1 MTSAPAR
8 REAPALV
15 LASGSPRRRH
25 SLEQLGLDFEVVPPP
40 DGVESPWGGDEPPVP
55 FAERLARAKASA
67 VARNRPEAIVLAA
80 DTIVV
85 LDGSVLEKPRDE
97 SDARAMLFRLA
108 GREHVV
114 YTAAAIEAPREG
126 VRTAVLGVERTGV
139 RFRPLS
145 VEEISAYVA
154 TGEPLDKA
162 GAYGIQG
169 YGAALV
175 ESVRGCYFNVMGLP
189 VIRVL
194 ALLDQIG
201 WVYEFPGRLVG
212 RPPREVVSAGREWES
227 G

>member
-1 MTSAPAR
+1 VTAARQR
-8 REAPALV
+8 REAPPLV
-15 LASGSPRRRH
+15 LASGSPRRRQV
-25 SLEQLGLDFEVVPPP
+25 LEQLGLAFEVVAPPE
-40 DGVESPWGGDEPPVP
+40 GVETPWGGTEAPVP
-55 FAERLARAKASA
+55 FAERLARAKAAAVSA
-67 VARNRPEAIVLAA
+67 ERPDAIVLAA

-97 SDARAMLFRLA
+97 PDARAMLFRLA

-114 YTAAAIEAPREG
+114 HTAAAIEAPGEG
-126 VRTAVLGVERTGV
+126 GRTAVLGVESTGV
-139 RFRPLS
+139 RFRPLG
-145 VEEISAYVA
+145 VEQIAAYVA

-194 ALLDQIG
+194 ALLDQLG
-201 WVYEFPGRLVG
+201 WSYEFPGRLVA
-212 RPPREVVSAGREWES
+212 RAPLAPR
-227 G
+227 

>member
-1 MTSAPAR
+1 VTAAPER
-8 REAPALV
+8 REAPPLV

-25 SLEQLGLDFEVVPPP
+25 VLEQLGLGFEVVPPP

-55 FAERLARAKASA
+55 FAERLARAKAAAVSA
-67 VARNRPEAIVLAA
+67 NRPDAIVLAA

-97 SDARAMLFRLA
+97 PDARAMLFRLA

-114 YTAAAIEAPREG
+114 YTAAAIEAPGEG
-126 VRTAVLGVERTGV
+126 RRTAALGVESTAV
-139 RFRPLS
+139 RFRPLG
-145 VEEISAYVA
+145 VEQIAAYVA

-189 VIRVL
+189 VVRVL
-194 ALLDQIG
+194 ALLEQIG
-201 WVYEFPGRLVG
+201 WSYEFPGRLVA
-212 RPPREVVSAGREWES
+212 RAPLAPR
-227 G
+227 